1 MQETV
6 TPLDTT
12 TSVHL
17 SIHDS
22 HWLQKLNCLHRRIT
36 VPAQTFSRYGE
47 LVSTAS
53 NSASPPLSHPVE
65 GKQPSSHTHIY
76 MALQN
81 HSKVLP
87 LNTAAAS
94 GLNSALWSASA
105 SANAFM
111 TNKTLVPLDMK
122 PVGLSFYLI

>member
-1 MQETV
+1 
-6 TPLDTT
+6 
-12 TSVHL
+12 
-17 SIHDS
+17 
-22 HWLQKLNCLHRRIT
+22 
-36 VPAQTFSRYGE
+36 
-47 LVSTAS
+47 
-53 NSASPPLSHPVE
+53 
-65 GKQPSSHTHIY
+65 

-87 LNTAAAS
+87 LNTAAAP

-122 PVGLSFYLI
+122 PVSLSFYLI